1 LKPLSRTSDSRIEA
15 KRVSSS
21 TISTT
26 ASPGSICSRSSTTR
40 RVRPSGLLVDRRK
53 VWTGEVAG
61 RSGWLGWGWAAGL
74 KFSGR

>member
-1 LKPLSRTSDSRIEA
+1 
-15 KRVSSS
+15 VSSS

-26 ASPGSICSRSSTTR
+26 ASPGSICSRSSTT
-40 RVRPSGLLVDRRK
+40 VSAGSADPASIVDRRK

-61 RSGWLGWGWAAGL
+61 RSGWIGWDWAAGL